1 MVPQALGLSPDQ
13 VNSALAAA
21 GRAPS
26 LHNSQP
32 WRFRLTE
39 QAIEVYQDSDRALP
53 ATDPDGR
60 ELRLACGAA
69 LFNLRLALHGL
80 RIQPSVTLLP
90 DRERPELLAT
100 VHHGGWKLPTPEQD
114 RLLRAIPSRHTNRRP
129 FSPTS
134 VALSEQHDLRR
145 AALQEGAQLHV
156 VDRREQ
162 RRRLRALA
170 AQAHAEQTADPAF
183 RAELDAWTAVPAE
196 RTDGVPA
203 YAGGPLP
210 EPQDAWVLRDFTAG
224 TGSTRVT
231 GKDFEEDPL
240 IAVLTPHLIGA
251 YGDLQAGQAL
261 QRVLL
266 TAVSVGVDCSFV
278 SQLIEV
284 DHVREE
290 LRRMIGATR
299 SPSAVLR
306 LGYGWPVLHTGRRP
320 VHDLLIP
327 KPHQAQS

>member
-1 MVPQALGLSPDQ
+1 
-13 VNSALAAA
+13 
-21 GRAPS
+21 
-26 LHNSQP
+26 
-32 WRFRLTE
+32 
-39 QAIEVYQDSDRALP
+39 
-53 ATDPDGR
+53 
-60 ELRLACGAA
+60 
-69 LFNLRLALHGL
+69 
-80 RIQPSVTLLP
+80 
-90 DRERPELLAT
+90 
-100 VHHGGWKLPTPEQD
+100 
-114 RLLRAIPSRHTNRRP
+114 LRAIPSRHTNRRP

-162 RRRLRALA
+162 RGRLRALA
-170 AQAHAEQTADPAF
+170 ARAHAEQMADPAF
-183 RAELDAWTAVPAE
+183 RAELDAWTAVPAG

-231 GKDFEEDPL
+231 GKDFEEEPL
-240 IAVLTPHLIGA
+240 IAVLTPDLSGA

-266 TAVSVGVDCSFV
+266 TATSVGVDCSFV

-284 DHVREE
+284 DHARAE
-290 LRRMIGATR
+290 LRRMISAAR

-306 LGYGWPVLHTGRRP
+306 LGYGWPVLHTERRP
-320 VHDLLIP
+320 VNDLLVP
-327 KPHQAQS
+327 EPRQTQP